1 MKKIFTIAALA
12 LTGIALA
19 ACSSNSNASS
29 SSSNS
34 SDDALAKIQ
43 KAGVL
48 NVGTEGTYSPYS
60 YHDESGKLV
69 GYDVEVAEKVA
80 EKLGVKAKFTETKW
94 DSLLAAIDAGR
105 IDTVANQVGVTDERK
120 EKYDFT
126 TPYTYTYGALIVK
139 GDNKDIKSFDDIKGK
154 KSANTNTSNYGKS
167 AVEYGATLVPVD
179 GFAQSVELITSG
191 RADLTLNAN
200 IAFLDYKKQ
209 HPDADIKVVA
219 EDSNQEASAFP
230 VKKGNE
236 KLVKE
241 IDKALDELAKD
252 GTLTELSNKYF
263 GSDVSK
269 AK

>member
-1 MKKIFTIAALA
+1 MKKLLTIATIALA
-12 LTGIALA
+12 GITLA
-19 ACSSNSNASS
+19 ACSSSQSS
-29 SSSNS
+29 SSST
-34 SDDALAKIQ
+34 DALESIQ

-48 NVGTEGTYSPYS
+48 KVGTEGTYSPYS

-80 EKLGVKAKFTETKW
+80 EKLGVKVEFTETKW

-120 EKYDFT
+120 EKYDFS

-139 GDNKDIKSFDDIKGK
+139 GDNNDIKSFEDIKGK
-154 KSANTNTSNYGKS
+154 KAANTNTSNYGKS

-209 HPDADIKVVA
+209 HPDANIKVVA
-219 EDSNQEASAFP
+219 EDKNLEASAFP
-230 VKKGNE
+230 VKKGSE
-236 KLVKE
+236 QLVKE
-241 IDKALDELAKD
+241 VNKALEELAKD

-269 AK
+269 EK